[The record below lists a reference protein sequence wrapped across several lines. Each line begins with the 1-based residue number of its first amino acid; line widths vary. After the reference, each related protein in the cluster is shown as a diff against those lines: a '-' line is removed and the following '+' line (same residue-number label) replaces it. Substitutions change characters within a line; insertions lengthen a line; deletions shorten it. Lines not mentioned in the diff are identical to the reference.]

1 MNYPKN
7 SNKEVRSAEY
17 SAKGDMTQIKK
28 ILANG
33 KKVDY
38 IAFAVMMLFVATFSF
53 GCGKTEETR
62 PTKVVAG
69 VEDLEGANIGVQL
82 GTTGDI
88 YATDYEGDEAG
99 TKLSRFNKG
108 ADAVQALK
116 QGKVD
121 CVLIDE
127 QPALSF
133 VEKNPELK
141 ILEEEFALEEYA
153 ICIAK
158 ENTKLKQQI
167 NDALA
172 QLQTEG
178 VVADIISNYIG
189 DDTKGKTPYE
199 SPEDVDRS
207 NGTITM
213 ATNVGFPPY
222 EYYENGVPVGI
233 DVDLAQAIADKLGME
248 LVITDVE
255 FDSIIISVQSGKAD
269 IGVAGMTVTEDR
281 LKNIDFSEPYTTA
294 KQVIIVK
301 GETQEEDLSLKA
313 RFHNTFVEDS
323 RWEYIPQGLLN
334 TIIITVCAGL
344 IGIVLGFVIAFIRVA
359 HDRSG
364 EGGVVIAFLNC
375 FAKIYLTVF
384 RGTPVMVQ
392 LLITYYVVFAAIK
405 VNPIVAAVIAFGLN
419 SAAYV
424 AEAIR
429 SGIVAIEI
437 GQFEA
442 GRSLGF
448 TYGQTMWN
456 IILPQA
462 IKNSLPAMCNEFISL
477 LKESS
482 IVGYIGL
489 IDLTKAGDIIRST
502 TFEAMLPLVSV
513 ALVYLVI
520 VMIMT
525 AGVNRLER
533 RLKKDAR

>member
-1 MNYPKN
+1 MHVLKQRAG
-7 SNKEVRSAEY
+7 NKKRY
-17 SAKGDMTQIKK
+17 
-28 ILANG
+28 IL
-33 KKVDY
+33 
-38 IAFAVMMLFVATFSF
+38 FAMMMLFVATFSV
-53 GCGKTEETR
+53 GCGETEEVK
-62 PTKVVAG
+62 PTKVVAS
-69 VEDLEGANIGVQL
+69 VDDLAGANVGVQL

-88 YATDYEGDEAG
+88 YITDYEGDEAG
-99 TKLSRFNKG
+99 TKISRFNKG

-116 QGKVD
+116 QAKVD

-133 VEKNPELK
+133 VEKNSELH
-141 ILEEEFALEEYA
+141 ILEEEFAVEEYA

-172 QLQTEG
+172 ELQTEG
-178 VVADIISNYIG
+178 VVADIINNYIG
-189 DDTKGKTPYE
+189 DDTKGKTPYV

-207 NGTITM
+207 NGTLTM

-222 EYYENGVPVGI
+222 EFYENGVPTGI

-248 LVITDVE
+248 LVINDVE

-301 GETQEEDLSLKA
+301 GEKKEADKSLKA
-313 RFHNTFVEDS
+313 RFYNTFVEDN
-323 RWEYIPQGLLN
+323 RWEYIPKGLLN
-334 TIIITVCAGL
+334 TVIITVLAGI
-344 IGIVLGFVIAFIRVA
+344 IGIVLGFVIAIIRVA

-364 EGGVVIAFLNC
+364 EGGVLLAFFNGL
-375 FAKIYLTVF
+375 AKVYLTVF

-392 LLITYYVVFAAIK
+392 LLIMYYVVFGSLK
-405 VNPIVAAVIAFGLN
+405 VNPIFAAVIAFGLN

-448 TYGQTMWN
+448 TYTQTMWN

-489 IDLTKAGDIIRST
+489 IDLTKSGDIIRST

-513 ALVYLVI
+513 ALVYLAI
-520 VMIMT
+520 VMVMT

>member
-1 MNYPKN
+1 M
-7 SNKEVRSAEY
+7 R
-17 SAKGDMTQIKK
+17 
-28 ILANG
+28 
-33 KKVDY
+33 Y
-38 IAFAVMMLFVATFSF
+38 IVLTMMMLLIATF
-53 GCGKTEETR
+53 GCGCVKEEKKVE
-62 PTKVVAG
+62 TKVVAG
-69 VEDLEGANIGVQL
+69 VDDLEGATIGVQL

-88 YATDYEGDEAG
+88 YVTDYEGDEAG
-99 TKLSRFNKG
+99 TKVSRFNKG

-133 VEKNPELK
+133 VEKNSELQ
-141 ILEEEFALEEYA
+141 ILEEEFAIEEYA

-158 ENTKLKQQI
+158 ENTNLKQQI

-172 QLQTEG
+172 QLQREG
-178 VVADIISNYIG
+178 VLADIVKNYIG
-189 DDTKGKTPYE
+189 DETKGKMPYE

-207 NGTITM
+207 NGTLTM

-222 EYYENGVPVGI
+222 EYYENGIPTGI

-248 LVITDVE
+248 LVINDVE

-301 GETQEEDLSLKA
+301 GETQEAQRSLQS
-313 RFHNTFVEDS
+313 RFYNTFVEGD
-323 RWEYIPQGLLN
+323 RWEYIPQGLWN
-334 TIIITVCAGL
+334 TVLITICAGL

-364 EGGVVIAFLNC
+364 EEGVLITLFNIV
-375 FAKIYLTVF
+375 AKIYLTVF
-384 RGTPVMVQ
+384 RGTPVVAQ
-392 LLITYYVVFAAIK
+392 LLIMYYVVFGAMK
-405 VNPIVAAVIAFGLN
+405 VNPIIAAILAFGLN

-429 SGIVAIEI
+429 SGIVAIEV

-456 IILPQA
+456 IILSQA
-462 IKNSLPAMCNEFISL
+462 IKNSLPAMCNEFIAL

-482 IVGYIGL
+482 IVGYVGL
-489 IDLTKAGDIIRST
+489 MDLMKAGDIIRST

-513 ALVYLVI
+513 ALVYLVL

>member
-1 MNYPKN
+1 MQVLKQRAG
-7 SNKEVRSAEY
+7 NKKRY
-17 SAKGDMTQIKK
+17 
-28 ILANG
+28 IL
-33 KKVDY
+33 
-38 IAFAVMMLFVATFSF
+38 FAMMMLFVATFSV
-53 GCGKTEETR
+53 GCGETEEVQ
-62 PTKVVAG
+62 PTKVVAS
-69 VEDLEGANIGVQL
+69 VDDLAGANVGVQL

-88 YATDYEGDEAG
+88 YITDYEGDEAG
-99 TKLSRFNKG
+99 TKISRFNKG

-116 QGKVD
+116 QAKVD

-133 VEKNPELK
+133 VEKNSELY
-141 ILEEEFALEEYA
+141 ILEEEFAVEEYA

-158 ENTKLKQQI
+158 ENTKLKQEI

-172 QLQTEG
+172 ELQTEG
-178 VVADIISNYIG
+178 VVADIINNYIG
-189 DDTKGKTPYE
+189 DDTKGKTPYV

-207 NGTITM
+207 NGTLTM

-222 EYYENGVPVGI
+222 EFYENGVATGI

-301 GETQEEDLSLKA
+301 GEKKEADKSLKA
-313 RFHNTFVEDS
+313 RFYNTFVEDE
-323 RWEYIPQGLLN
+323 RWEYIPKGLLN
-334 TIIITVCAGL
+334 TVIITVLAGI
-344 IGIVLGFVIAFIRVA
+344 IGIVLGFVIAIIRVA

-364 EGGVVIAFLNC
+364 EGGVLLAFFNWL
-375 FAKIYLTVF
+375 AKVYLTVF

-392 LLITYYVVFAAIK
+392 LLIMYYVVFGALK
-405 VNPIVAAVIAFGLN
+405 VNPIFAAVIAFGLN

-448 TYGQTMWN
+448 TYTQTMWN

-513 ALVYLVI
+513 ALVYLAI
-520 VMIMT
+520 VMVMT

>member
-1 MNYPKN
+1 
-7 SNKEVRSAEY
+7 
-17 SAKGDMTQIKK
+17 MTQLMQHTNRNCKRYH
-28 ILANG
+28 
-33 KKVDY
+33 Y
-38 IAFAVMMLFVATFSF
+38 IACLVLMAFVLMTGT
-53 GCGKTEETR
+53 GCSNQETEETVEKQV
-62 PTKVVAG
+62 TCVA
-69 VEDLEGANIGVQL
+69 DLAGSRVGVQM

-88 YATDYEGDEAG
+88 YVTDNYEKDAAG
-99 TKLSRFNKG
+99 TRISRFNKG

-133 VEKNPELK
+133 VEKNSELK
-141 ILEEEFALEEYA
+141 ILEEEFAVEEYA

-178 VVADIISNYIG
+178 TLADIINNYIG
-189 DDTKGKTPYE
+189 DDTKGQTPYE
-199 SPEDVDRS
+199 SPEGVDRS
-207 NGTITM
+207 NGTLTM

-222 EYYENGVPVGI
+222 EYYENGEPAGI
-233 DVDLAQAIADKLGME
+233 DVDLAKAIADKLGME
-248 LVITDVE
+248 LVINDVE

-301 GETQEEDLSLKA
+301 GEKQEENQSLKA
-313 RFHNTFVEDS
+313 RFYSTFIEKD
-323 RWEYIPQGLLN
+323 RWEYIPKGLLN
-334 TIIITVCAGL
+334 TVIITVLSGM
-344 IGIVLGFVIAFIRVA
+344 IGIVLGFLLAVIRVA

-364 EGGVVIAFLNC
+364 EGGVMLSALNML
-375 FAKIYLTVF
+375 AKVYLTIF

-392 LLITYYVVFAAIK
+392 LLIMYYVVFGAIK
-405 VNPIVAAVIAFGLN
+405 VNPIFAAVIAFGLN
-419 SAAYV
+419 SGAYV
-424 AEAIR
+424 AEVIR

-448 TYGQTMWN
+448 NYTQTMWH

-489 IDLTKAGDIIRST
+489 IDLTKAGDIIRSN

-525 AGVNRLER
+525 AGMNRLER

>member
-1 MNYPKN
+1 MHVLKQKA
-7 SNKEVRSAEY
+7 S
-17 SAKGDMTQIKK
+17 DKK
-28 ILANG
+28 RYIL
-33 KKVDY
+33 
-38 IAFAVMMLFVATFSF
+38 FAMMMLLIATFSV
-53 GCGKTEETR
+53 GCGKTEEVK
-62 PTKVVAG
+62 PAKVVAS
-69 VEDLEGANIGVQL
+69 VDDLEGANVGVQL

-88 YATDYEGDEAG
+88 YITDYEGDEAG
-99 TKLSRFNKG
+99 TKISRFNKG

-141 ILEEEFALEEYA
+141 ILEEEFAIEEYA

-158 ENTKLKQQI
+158 ENTKLKQQV

-172 QLQTEG
+172 ELQTEG
-178 VVADIISNYIG
+178 VVANIINNYIG

-207 NGTITM
+207 NGTLTM

-222 EYYENGVPVGI
+222 EYYENGVPTGI

-248 LVITDVE
+248 LEITDVE
-255 FDSIIISVQSGKAD
+255 FDSIIISVQAGKAD

-281 LKNIDFSEPYTTA
+281 LKNIDFSETYTTA

-301 GETQEEDLSLKA
+301 GEYNGKKLSFKE
-313 RFHNTFVEDS
+313 RFHNTFIVAK
-323 RWEYIPQGLLN
+323 RWEYIPKGLLN
-334 TIIITVCAGL
+334 TVLITVCAGL
-344 IGIVLGFVIAFIRVA
+344 IGIVLGFLLAFIRVA

-364 EGGVVIAFLNC
+364 EGGMLVAVLNVI
-375 FAKIYLTVF
+375 AKIYLTVF

-392 LLITYYVVFAAIK
+392 LLIMYYVVFGAMK
-405 VNPIVAAVIAFGLN
+405 LNPVIAAVIAFGLN

-429 SGIVAIEI
+429 SGIVAVEI

-489 IDLTKAGDIIRST
+489 MDLTKSGDILRST
-502 TFEAMLPLVSV
+502 TFEAMLPLLCV
-513 ALVYLVI
+513 ALVYLAI
-520 VMIMT
+520 VMVMT

>member
-1 MNYPKN
+1 MKCLIH
-7 SNKEVRSAEY
+7 SNKKEGV
-17 SAKGDMTQIKK
+17 QN
-28 ILANG
+28 ILRKENMHLLKQRADS
-33 KKVDY
+33 KRRY
-38 IAFAVMMLFVATFSF
+38 LLFAIMMLLICSFSL
-53 GCGKTEETR
+53 GCNKEDAVEKEV
-62 PTKVVAG
+62 KVVAG

-88 YATDYEGDEAG
+88 YATDYEKAG
-99 TKLSRFNKG
+99 TAKLSRFNKG

-116 QGKVD
+116 QGKID

-141 ILEEEFALEEYA
+141 ILEEEFAVEEYA

-158 ENTKLKQQI
+158 DNTKLKQQI

-172 QLQTEG
+172 ELQTEG
-178 VVADIISNYIG
+178 VLADIIKNYIG

-199 SPEDVDRS
+199 SPDDVDRS
-207 NGTITM
+207 NGTLTM

-222 EYYENGVPVGI
+222 EYYENGEPTGI

-269 IGVAGMTVTEDR
+269 MGVAGMTVTEDR

-301 GETQEEDLSLKA
+301 GEKQQEDKSLKA
-313 RFHNTFVEDS
+313 RFYNTFVEDD
-323 RWEYIPQGLLN
+323 RWEYIPKGLLN

-344 IGIVLGFVIAFIRVA
+344 IGIVLGFVLAIIRVA
-359 HDRSG
+359 HDRGG
-364 EGGVVIAFLNC
+364 EGGIVLSILNVL
-375 FAKIYLTVF
+375 AKIYLTVF

-392 LLITYYVVFAAIK
+392 LLIMYYVVFGAIK
-405 VNPIVAAVIAFGLN
+405 VNPVFAAVIAFGLN

-429 SGIVAIEI
+429 AGIIAIDI

-448 TYGQTMWN
+448 NYGQTMLY

-489 IDLTKAGDIIRST
+489 IDLTKAGDIIRSN

-525 AGVNRLER
+525 SGVNRLER
-533 RLKKDAR
+533 RLKRDAR

>member
-1 MNYPKN
+1 MMQKMKKN
-7 SNKEVRSAEY
+7 SY
-17 SAKGDMTQIKK
+17 
-28 ILANG
+28 G
-33 KKVDY
+33 KKCY
-38 IAFAVMMLFVATFSF
+38 IVLAMMMLLVVTVCF
-53 GCGKTEETR
+53 GCGKKEETK
-62 PTKVVAG
+62 PTKTIAG
-69 VEDLEGANIGVQL
+69 VEDLKGADVGVQL

-88 YATDYEGDEAG
+88 YITDYEGDEAG
-99 TKLSRFNKG
+99 TKISRFNKG

-133 VEKNPELK
+133 VEKNPELR
-141 ILEEEFALEEYA
+141 ILEEEFAVEEYA

-189 DDTKGKTPYE
+189 DDTKGKKPYV
-199 SPEDVDRS
+199 SPEDTDRS
-207 NGTITM
+207 NGTLTM

-222 EYYENGVPVGI
+222 EYYENGVPTGI
-233 DVDLAQAIADKLGME
+233 DVDLANALADKLGME

-255 FDSIIISVQSGKAD
+255 FDSIIISVQAGKAD

-294 KQVIIVK
+294 KQVIIVQS
-301 GETQEEDLSLKA
+301 ETNKEQLSFA
-313 RFHNTFVEDS
+313 ERFHNTFIVDA
-323 RWEYIPQGLLN
+323 RWKYIPQGLLN
-334 TIIITVCAGL
+334 TVLITICAGL
-344 IGIVLGFVIAFIRVA
+344 IGIVLGFMIAFVRVA
-359 HDRSG
+359 NDRSG
-364 EGGVVIAFLNC
+364 EGGRLISVLNVL
-375 FAKIYLTVF
+375 AKVYLTVF
-384 RGTPVMVQ
+384 RGTPVVAQ
-392 LLITYYVVFAAIK
+392 LLIMYYVVFGAMK
-405 VNPIVAAVIAFGLN
+405 VNPMVAAVIAFGLN

-429 SGIVAIEI
+429 SGIVAVEI

-448 TYGQTMWN
+448 TYKQTMIS

-482 IVGYIGL
+482 IVGYVGL
-489 IDLTKAGDIIRST
+489 MDLMKAGDVLRST

-533 RLKKDAR
+533 RLKRDAR

>member
-1 MNYPKN
+1 M
-7 SNKEVRSAEY
+7 V
-17 SAKGDMTQIKK
+17 
-28 ILANG
+28 L
-33 KKVDY
+33 
-38 IAFAVMMLFVATFSF
+38 LLLVAIFSV
-53 GCGKTEETR
+53 GCGKEEM
-62 PTKVVAG
+62 PEDTKVVAG
-69 VEDLEGANIGVQL
+69 VEDLAGASIGVQL
-82 GTTGDI
+82 GTTGDL
-88 YATDYEGDEAG
+88 YVTDSYNKDEAG
-99 TKLSRFNKG
+99 TEISRFNKG

-133 VEKNPELK
+133 VEKNPDLK
-141 ILEEEFALEEYA
+141 ILEEEFAVEEYA
-153 ICIAK
+153 ICVAK
-158 ENTKLKQQI
+158 DNAKLKQQI
-167 NDALA
+167 NDALSE
-172 QLQTEG
+172 LQTEG
-178 VVADIISNYIG
+178 VLVDIIKNYIG
-189 DDTKGKTPYE
+189 DDTVGKTPYI

-207 NGTITM
+207 NGTLTM

-248 LVITDVE
+248 LVIIDVE

-269 IGVAGMTVTEDR
+269 MGVAGMTVTEDR
-281 LKNIDFSEPYTTA
+281 LKNIDFSEAYTTA
-294 KQVIIVK
+294 KQVIIVQ
-301 GETQEEDLSLKA
+301 GETQNEEQSLKA
-313 RFHNTFVEDS
+313 KLYNTFIVDN
-323 RWEYIPQGLLN
+323 RWEYIPRGLLN
-334 TIIITVCAGL
+334 TILITVCAGL

-364 EGGVVIAFLNC
+364 EEGVILSVCNVL
-375 FAKIYLTVF
+375 AKIYLTVF
-384 RGTPVMVQ
+384 RGTPVVAQ
-392 LLITYYVVFAAIK
+392 LLIMYYVVFGALK
-405 VNPIVAAVIAFGLN
+405 VNPIVAAILAFGLN

-429 SGIVAIEI
+429 SGIVSIEI

-482 IVGYIGL
+482 IVGYVGL
-489 IDLTKAGDIIRST
+489 VDLMKAGDIIRST

-513 ALVYLVI
+513 ALVYLII
-520 VMIMT
+520 VMILT

-533 RLKKDAR
+533 RLKRDAR